1 VVCLEPRDVL
11 IQCDEGHPIC
21 RDCLEMHILTNVEKL
36 RKTDYLPAKAD
47 TAQISEDGATL
58 AFLRGACS
66 CPLRDHGCGAA
77 PFGDRLIALNVS
89 DRAFAEYSEGKA
101 LLPIARKVDQVV
113 QEGSELALLMPNARM
128 CARCHYGPVELAAG
142 SCNDL
147 TMHHGEVRP
156 GRAQV
161 SNACPNCGWF
171 AETIHAWPRWV
182 RQTTAE
188 EATWA
193 TVHAAQERRGGRR
206 GEPSAAAVERAVAD
220 ADPAALVALFQAYA
234 ISART
239 PVARGIA
246 ILADAPPGE
255 STDPMRGALAAAGAL
270 PPLVEMLGDGT
281 ADERAAA
288 AEALGKLAR
297 NAANK
302 AVIVA
307 AGALVPLAAL
317 VRDGDAQGKA
327 NAAGALQ
334 NLATG
339 DDAIKVAMVMIKNL
353 DKSIDNKALYDTFSA
368 FGNILSCKVATDDMG
383 ASKGCGFVRYKTQ
396 DAAQLAVSKVNG
408 MLLNGKKVFVGFFVP
423 RKDCAESGAA
433 ADATFT
439 HVFVKSL
446 PAEVDDDEK
455 LMRMFT
461 PYGEIKSAVVTKD
474 GDGKSRGFGFVNFA
488 EHDDATKAI
497 EELNG
502 KETDGKTLYVG
513 RAQKRDRE
521 RELRDKFDQL
531 KLERAN
537 KFTGV
542 NLYVKNL
549 DDIVD
554 DEKLREAFAP
564 YGSISSA
571 KVMSDDK
578 GNSKGFGFV
587 CFGSTEEA
595 TKAVSEMNGQLLG
608 NKPLYVA
615 LAQRKNILE
624 QQHVPRLNMTG
635 MRMARGPEATGAMPG
650 AYPGQPFFY
659 GGVPQQMGMG
669 APRPGGPG
677 QYMYPQQMMMRPGYG
692 VPGMMGT
699 PMGQYG
705 LMGQMG
711 RGAGAGRM
719 LQGQRGGPGG
729 QMRGG
734 KGGPGMQGRMQGMQ
748 GMPGMLPQ
756 VPPQMMPLDMFAA
769 FIAAAP
775 PEQQKQLLGERLF
788 PLISQVQPAS
798 AGKITGMLLEMDNGD
813 LHHLLVSPEALVAKI
828 MEAVSALEMHADEGD
843 VNPM

>member
-1 VVCLEPRDVL
+1 MQNSFATASLYVGDL
-11 IQCDEGHPIC
+11 HPEVTEALLFELFNAVGPVASIRVC
-21 RDCLEMHILTNVEKL
+21 RDSVSRRSLGYAYVNFHSVVDAERALETMNYTLIKNKPCRIMWCHRDPSL
-36 RKTDYLPAKAD
+36 RK
-47 TAQISEDGATL
+47 SGS
-58 AFLRGACS
+58 G
-66 CPLRDHGCGAA
+66 
-77 PFGDRLIALNVS
+77 NV
-89 DRAFAEYSEGKA
+89 F
-101 LLPIARKVDQVV
+101 
-113 QEGSELALLMPNARM
+113 
-128 CARCHYGPVELAAG
+128 
-142 SCNDL
+142 
-147 TMHHGEVRP
+147 
-156 GRAQV
+156 
-161 SNACPNCGWF
+161 
-171 AETIHAWPRWV
+171 
-182 RQTTAE
+182 
-188 EATWA
+188 
-193 TVHAAQERRGGRR
+193 
-206 GEPSAAAVERAVAD
+206 
-220 ADPAALVALFQAYA
+220 
-234 ISART
+234 
-239 PVARGIA
+239 
-246 ILADAPPGE
+246 
-255 STDPMRGALAAAGAL
+255 
-270 PPLVEMLGDGT
+270 
-281 ADERAAA
+281 
-288 AEALGKLAR
+288 
-297 NAANK
+297 
-302 AVIVA
+302 
-307 AGALVPLAAL
+307 
-317 VRDGDAQGKA
+317 
-327 NAAGALQ
+327 
-334 NLATG
+334 
-339 DDAIKVAMVMIKNL
+339 IKNL

-368 FGNILSCKVATDDMG
+368 FGNILSCKVATDDLG
-383 ASKGCGFVRYKTQ
+383 GSKGYGFVHYETQ

-423 RKDCAESGAA
+423 RKDRAESGAA

-439 HVFVKSL
+439 NVFVKSL

-455 LMRMFT
+455 LMGMFT
-461 PYGEIKSAVVTKD
+461 PYGEIKSAVVMKD

-513 RAQKRDRE
+513 RAQKKRDRE

-615 LAQRKNILE
+615 LAQRKDERKNILE
-624 QQHVPRLNMTG
+624 QQHVQRSNMTG

-692 VPGMMGT
+692 APGMMGA

-719 LQGQRGGPGG
+719 QQGQRGGPGG

-748 GMPGMLPQ
+748 GM
-756 VPPQMMPLDMFAA
+756 QMQGAM
-769 FIAAAP
+769 
-775 PEQQKQLLGERLF
+775 Q
-788 PLISQVQPAS
+788 
-798 AGKITGMLLEMDNGD
+798 
-813 LHHLLVSPEALVAKI
+813 
-828 MEAVSALEMHADEGD
+828 
-843 VNPM
+843 

>member
-1 VVCLEPRDVL
+1 MSQPSFCGHEPGPRTHFVIEATRAYSIVAFSCHGEKEAEVLFRPLAKLCITDAVCNIIDAKEKRD
-11 IQCDEGHPIC
+11 ISKSGHP
-21 RDCLEMHILTNVEKL
+21 DMVMLKQLDEAV
-36 RKTDYLPAKAD
+36 
-47 TAQISEDGATL
+47 
-58 AFLRGACS
+58 
-66 CPLRDHGCGAA
+66 AA
-77 PFGDRLIALNVS
+77 MPVAPPH
-89 DRAFAEYSEGKA
+89 A
-101 LLPIARKVDQVV
+101 
-113 QEGSELALLMPNARM
+113 PNA
-128 CARCHYGPVELAAG
+128 P
-142 SCNDL
+142 
-147 TMHHGEVRP
+147 
-156 GRAQV
+156 
-161 SNACPNCGWF
+161 
-171 AETIHAWPRWV
+171 HAP
-182 RQTTAE
+182 
-188 EATWA
+188 ATPLPMA
-193 TVHAAQERRGGRR
+193 PPA
-206 GEPSAAAVERAVAD
+206 SAAAVERAVAD

-270 PPLVEMLGDGT
+270 PPLVAMLRNGT
-281 ADERAAA
+281 AEEQAAA
-288 AEALGKLAR
+288 AKALWKLAR
-297 NAANK
+297 NAANT
-302 AVIVA
+302 AAIVA

-423 RKDCAESGAA
+423 RKDRAESGAA

-439 HVFVKSL
+439 NVFVKSL

-455 LMRMFT
+455 LMGMFT
-461 PYGEIKSAVVTKD
+461 PYGEIKSAVVMKD

-513 RAQKRDRE
+513 RAQKKRDRE